1 MDDQH
6 FLFVFFDNLLH
17 GKNFKFSWENC
28 SQMFRKEKYSCSYHY
43 KILDLYRRTLYS
55 YKWVFMLYI

>member
-28 SQMFRKEKYSCSYHY
+28 SQMFRKEKYSCSYYY
-43 KILDLYRRTLYS
+43 KILDLYKKRYV
-55 YKWVFMLYI
+55 YAI